1 MSTNGRAR
9 TDKPNVATS
18 FGDLAHD
25 VIELTELQAELLAMD
40 VRDTSRSVR
49 LGVVLGAAGIV
60 LFLGSVPVLLAAL
73 AYLLIEQRGW
83 SHAAGFGAATLVG
96 LLLSGGVLGAAWWRL
111 RTSVVTLHRSRD
123 ELRRNISW
131 VKSSLRNRAQPNPTE
146 TN

>member
-25 VIELTELQAELLAMD
+25 VIELTELQAELFATD

-49 LGVVLGAAGIV
+49 LGVALGAAGVV
-60 LFLGSVPVLLAAL
+60 LFLGSVPVLLAAV

-83 SHAAGFGAATLVG
+83 SHAAGFGAATFVG
-96 LLLSGGVLGAAWWRL
+96 LLLSGGVLAAAWRWL
-111 RTSVVTLHRSRD
+111 RMSVVTLHRSRD
-123 ELRRNISW
+123 ELKRNIAW
-131 VKSSLRNRAQPNPTE
+131 VKSSLRNRAPSNSTE
-146 TN
+146 QN